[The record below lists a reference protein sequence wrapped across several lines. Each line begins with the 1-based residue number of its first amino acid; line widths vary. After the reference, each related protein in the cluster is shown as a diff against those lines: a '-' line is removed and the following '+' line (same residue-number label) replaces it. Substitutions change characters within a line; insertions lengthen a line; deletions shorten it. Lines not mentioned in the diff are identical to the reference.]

1 MYYCVIGMET
11 RIIILVLNMHT
22 MNKYLEK
29 WHTQNISSIHMQKN
43 WSSSLCDNTM
53 QRNYSN
59 IEENNVNLINFQMS
73 NEREKW
79 DNGRWAY
86 VRLTVPQPCDML
98 CWHSAC
104 EIHARAHTHITI
116 RMSIIECSRCASC
129 QFCSNNE
136 FDIHR
141 FCFLSDSF
149 GDTRTTSL
157 RN

>member
-1 MYYCVIGMET
+1 MY
-11 RIIILVLNMHT
+11 
-22 MNKYLEK
+22 
-29 WHTQNISSIHMQKN
+29 
-43 WSSSLCDNTM
+43 
-53 QRNYSN
+53 
-59 IEENNVNLINFQMS
+59 

-86 VRLTVPQPCDML
+86 VRLTVSQTCDML

-136 FDIHR
+136 FYIHC
-141 FCFLSDSF
+141 FCFLFKIFIRRHTNDIFEKLASSMHNCLF
-149 GDTRTTSL
+149 KRIASHGQWEWFFFSCLTRHNRSYMCIWCTLTIYECTQAHYTTL
-157 RN
+157 LKP